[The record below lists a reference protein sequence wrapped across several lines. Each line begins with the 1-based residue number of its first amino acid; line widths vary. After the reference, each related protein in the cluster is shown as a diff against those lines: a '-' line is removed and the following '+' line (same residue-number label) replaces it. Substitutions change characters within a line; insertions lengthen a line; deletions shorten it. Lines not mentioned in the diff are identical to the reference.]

1 MATPIKTITRYLA
14 REIFKDTAFV
24 FVAFLALFAFFDL
37 INELDDLGK
46 GAYRLPQALLFV
58 LLSVPG
64 HVYELFPIAVLIG
77 TLVALS
83 TLAANSEYT
92 VMRVSGF
99 SPAIAG
105 VTLTRV
111 GLVFVL
117 LTIIVGELIAPQAE
131 RAAQRLRLDRLG
143 SAVASDLRTGLWVKS
158 DTRYVNIGEVLPDT
172 TLKGVRIYEFDED
185 FKLLAISQAEGGHY
199 AGENTWRLSNVIE
212 TQFSDA
218 GASVRRLQSLDW
230 SSVLTPEM
238 LSVLLVVPE
247 KLSAWGLYQYTQ
259 HLASNKQRAERYEI
273 ALWKKVIYPF
283 AALVMMALALP
294 FAYIHVRT
302 GGVGV
307 KLFSGLMLG
316 VLFHFL
322 NNLFSHLGV
331 LERWPPFAAAAL
343 PSGMFLL
350 TAVAMMWWV
359 ERR

>member
-1 MATPIKTITRYLA
+1 MRTVTRYLG
-14 REIFKDTAFV
+14 REIYKATAFA

-46 GAYRLPQALLFV
+46 GAYRLRHVFLFVALL
-58 LLSVPG
+58 VPG

-77 TLVALS
+77 TLAALS

-92 VMRVSGF
+92 VMRVSGL
-99 SPAIAG
+99 SPLQAAR
-105 VTLTRV
+105 TLARI
-111 GLVFVL
+111 GAAFVALTL
-117 LTIIVGELIAPQAE
+117 LIGELVAPEAE

-143 SAVASDLRTGLWVKS
+143 AAVASDLRTGLWVKS
-158 DTRYVNIGEVLPDT
+158 DTRFVNVGEVAADT
-172 TLKGVRIYEFDED
+172 TLKRVKIYEFDHD
-185 FKLLAISQAEGGHY
+185 FRLLSVSQAATGRY
-199 AGENTWRLSNVIE
+199 SGENTWQLSNVLQ
-212 TQFSDA
+212 TQFGEA
-218 GASVRRLQSLDW
+218 GTTVRKLESVDW
-230 SSVLTPEM
+230 VSVLTPDM

-259 HLASNKQRAERYEI
+259 HLAANKQRTDRYEI
-273 ALWKKVIYPF
+273 AFWKKLVYPF
-283 AALVMMALALP
+283 AALVMMGLALP
-294 FAYIHVRT
+294 FAYVHLRT

-307 KLFSGLMLG
+307 KLFAGLMLG

-343 PSGMFLL
+343 PSAIFLL
-350 TAVAMMWWV
+350 AAVGIMWWI